1 MLPTCNTILQTYLF
15 FSLTCSQIWLSP
27 ILHDH
32 QPIYFTNFF
41 LKKNIEYNVLQISK
55 NIKNGL
61 TLIDYSWAPQYCAL
75 PITMN

>member
-32 QPIYFTNFF
+32 QPIYFTNF
-41 LKKNIEYNVLQISK
+41 KKKKTLNTMYYKFQKISK
-55 NIKNGL
+55 M
-61 TLIDYSWAPQYCAL
+61 A
-75 PITMN
+75 